1 MSGIGTV
8 THLFYNNSILSGTKI
23 ICEHGTAYAVFY
35 NNSILSGTK
44 ILFNEVTKGNMF
56 YNNSIL
62 SGTKIILI
70 FLFLINWFYNNSI
83 LSGTKMSNHIFTP
96 NFIKLSSVF
105 LVIFNI
111 FCTYLLQLTHCYYII
126 F

>member
-1 MSGIGTV
+1 MVI
-8 THLFYNNSILSGTKI
+8 LFYNNSILSGTKI
-23 ICEHGTAYAVFY
+23 NPLMFWGSIEFY

-44 ILFNEVTKGNMF
+44 IVRIVPLIMLKF

-62 SGTKIILI
+62 SGTKIVFQKRLYRM
-70 FLFLINWFYNNSI
+70 LFYNNSI

-111 FCTYLLQLTHCYYII
+111 FCTYLLQLTHYYYSI